1 MFDITKIK
9 ANAQAMLDG
18 FAEKYGT
25 PGITDII
32 TGVEDT
38 GITWDDHLERVMKRF
53 LRNIVTLDFQSED
66 DIVNHI
72 YHDMERLDDAAPGS
86 FLEWLEHNP
95 ERVRFIKKALT
106 EYDHC
111 VEDEDL
117 LDLAV
122 KLEIDALCNLVY
134 RHLTGKAV
142 PKVCRIINGLL
153 SYCLEVDG
161 EVIPFSGSYNA
172 DYFEKLYKEM
182 GYTVE
187 RVVDNTIHDFLKE
200 RYNQ

>member
-1 MFDITKIK
+1 MFDIKKIK

-32 TGVEDT
+32 MGVEDT

-53 LRNIVTLDFQSED
+53 LRDIVTLDFQSED

-111 VEDEDL
+111 VKDEDL

-122 KLEIDALCNLVY
+122 KLEIDPLCNLVY
-134 RHLTGKAV
+134 RHLNGQV
-142 PKVCRIINGLL
+142 KVLTT
-153 SYCLEVDG
+153 YPAEEV
-161 EVIPFSGSYNA
+161 S
-172 DYFEKLYKEM
+172 
-182 GYTVE
+182 
-187 RVVDNTIHDFLKE
+187 
-200 RYNQ
+200 